1 MELNLRGKV
10 VVITAG
16 ALGIGEAVALAFAK
30 EGCKIAICDISSANL
45 ENACKEF
52 EKSGYKLFTK
62 VVDVSIYEEVQ
73 AFGDDVVKHYGKID
87 IWINNAGI
95 QTQAFILDMEP
106 ADWRRVMQVN
116 LDSAFWGIQVAG
128 RCMRESGGG
137 VILNTSSF
145 GGKLS
150 AAKRA
155 PYTASKSGLNALVR
169 IAAGELAPYNIR
181 VNAIAP
187 GTIHTAIQVPE
198 QMKKAITRIAMQR
211 VGTAEEVAQTYV
223 FLASDAASYITGE
236 IVYIDGGKVCIQ
248 DIDTAWEYAKNYSD
262 PKNQ

>member
-1 MELNLRGKV
+1 MELNLSGKV

-16 ALGIGEAVALAFAK
+16 GLGIGKAVAEAFAK
-30 EGCKIAICDISSANL
+30 EGCRIAICDISSANL
-45 ENACKEF
+45 ENARKEF
-52 EKSGYKLFTK
+52 EEAGYELYTK
-62 VVDVSIYEEVQ
+62 VVDASIYEEVQ

-95 QTQAFILDMEP
+95 QTQAFILDMDP

-116 LDSAFWGIQVAG
+116 LDSAFWGIKVAG

-150 AAKRA
+150 TTRRA

-181 VNAIAP
+181 VNAVAP
-187 GTIHTAIQVPE
+187 GTIDTALQVPE

-211 VGTAEEVAQTYV
+211 AGSAGEVAQTYV

-236 IVYIDGGKVCIQ
+236 IVDVDGGKVCIQ
-248 DIDTAWEYAKNYSD
+248 DIDAAWEYAKSGS
-262 PKNQ
+262 NQKD